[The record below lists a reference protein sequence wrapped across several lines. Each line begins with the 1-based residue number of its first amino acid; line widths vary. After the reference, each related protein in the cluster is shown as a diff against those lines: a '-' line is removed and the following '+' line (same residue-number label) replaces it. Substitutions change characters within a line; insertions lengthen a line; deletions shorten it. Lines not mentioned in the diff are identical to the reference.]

1 MKTDTI
7 KHTLGITVCYGKT
20 EKLPPFP
27 EAPFFLQLAQEGH
40 SMGIE
45 VCVFNPQL
53 VNWKTRTVHCWFV
66 ENGNWKTAIKPLPS
80 LIYDR
85 CYYHTTEHYLKY
97 KPYVLK
103 LANDPHI
110 RLLGRALGGKW
121 QTYEI
126 LKKNPEIRPY
136 LPQTIFY
143 QTAGDVLAFL
153 QKQQTALIK
162 PNGGSH
168 GRGVV
173 AIIKQ
178 PLGYSVQGRTQA
190 NQLFSR
196 QLKNEWNLK
205 RWIQNFI
212 GRTRYIIQPLLPLMT
227 PDQRPFDVR
236 ILVQK
241 NEERQWETTGMAV
254 RTGKPN
260 SITSNLHG
268 GGQAVAFKP
277 FLQKHYAKDT
287 IFKIQ
292 ENIGF
297 LSVIVPSFIEQRHGP
312 LVELGIDVGIE
323 PSGRIWI
330 LEVNSKPG
338 RTVFLRTGEIDIRR
352 RAVQLPIRYAYALLK
367 NT

>member
-1 MKTDTI
+1 MKMDI
-7 KHTLGITVCYGKT
+7 SKKVLGIIVCYGKT
-20 EKLPPFP
+20 EKMPPFS
-27 EAPFFLQLAQEGH
+27 EAPFFSQLAVEGE
-40 SMGIE
+40 SLGIE

-53 VNWKTRTVHCWFV
+53 VHWKTRTVPCWIV
-66 ENGNWKTAIKPLPS
+66 ENGRWKMAVKPLPS

-85 CYYHTTEHYLKY
+85 CYYHTTEHYLRY

-126 LKKNPEIRPY
+126 LKQHKEIAPY
-136 LPQTIFY
+136 LPHTIFY
-143 QTAGDVLAFL
+143 RSSHDVLAFL
-153 QKQQTALIK
+153 QNQPSALIK

-173 AIIKQ
+173 AITKH
-178 PLGYSVQGRTQA
+178 PPGYLIQGRTQA
-190 NQLFSR
+190 NKLFYR
-196 QLKNEWNLK
+196 QLKTVQELET
-205 RWIQNFI
+205 WIQNFI

-241 NEERQWETTGMAV
+241 NEERNWETTGMAV

-268 GGQAVAFKP
+268 GGQAVAFRP
-277 FLQKHYAKDT
+277 FLQKHYAQET

-292 ENIGF
+292 ETIQF
-297 LSVIVPSFIEQRHGP
+297 LSSIVPRFIEQQHGP

-338 RTVFLRTGEIDIRR
+338 RAVFLRTGEINIRR
-352 RAVQLPIRYAYALLK
+352 RAVQLPIRYAHSLLK